1 MTKEIQTELRRLIAL
16 LPKTDPCSDEYIQLL
31 RSIEVLGCGATP
43 ELAEALA
50 AAEAESAADGCDT
63 AEPEA
68 PKLTDISKPKTKKA
82 AKAKATPEPE
92 PEPAPEPEE
101 TAEPEPEHKDSAY
114 DYEALGV
121 DTEDGKPTKAGMR
134 AYLGRAKLE
143 NGIAVADLLSSL
155 GYSNLSAV
163 PAEDYDKLIGLVED
177 AKAGN

>member
-1 MTKEIQTELRRLIAL
+1 MTKDIQTELRRLIAL
-16 LPKTDPCSDEYIQLL
+16 LPTTDPRSDEYIQLL

-43 ELAEALA
+43 ELAEALS

-68 PKLTDISKPKTKKA
+68 EAPKLTDISKPKTKKA
-82 AKAKATPEPE
+82 TKAKAAPE
-92 PEPAPEPEE
+92 PEPAPEE
-101 TAEPEPEHKDSAY
+101 TPEPEPEHKDSAY